1 MAATT
6 EDTQLIHYRLTQVED
21 KVEKIDGKLANMEIN
36 VEVLKTELSHA
47 AGKQSTIISSIVSV
61 VIGVA
66 IAVFTGSIG

>member
-6 EDTQLIHYRLTQVED
+6 EDTQLIHYRLTQ
-21 KVEKIDGKLANMEIN
+21 
-36 VEVLKTELSHA
+36 VLKTELSHA

-61 VIGVA
+61 VVGVA